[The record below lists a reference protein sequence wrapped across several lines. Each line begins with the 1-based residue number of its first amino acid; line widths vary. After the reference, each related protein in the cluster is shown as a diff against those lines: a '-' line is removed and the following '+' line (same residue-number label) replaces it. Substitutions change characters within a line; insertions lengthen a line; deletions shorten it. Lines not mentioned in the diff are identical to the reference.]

1 MFHSIEDAIADL
13 KQGKVIIV
21 VDDENRENEGDF
33 VGLAEFSTPEMIN
46 FMISKGKGLV
56 CVPITE
62 SLAHRLQLHPM
73 VAENTDLHQTAFTV
87 SIDHQ
92 TTTTGIS
99 AYERAKTIQSLIQ
112 PDARAED
119 FKRPGHVF
127 PLIAKNEGVLKR
139 AGHTEAAVDLA
150 KLAGCFPAGV
160 ICEIINED
168 GTMARVP
175 QLKEIAEQYNLKMIT
190 IQDLIQ
196 YRRKREELIKKEVEI
211 ELPTGF
217 GRFKAIGYT
226 SLYDGKEHI
235 ALVKGE
241 IKPEHPVLVRIHSEC
256 LTGDVFHSHRCDCG
270 PQLHS
275 ALSEIEKEGSGI
287 LLYLRQ
293 EGRGIGLINK
303 LKAYKLQEK
312 GYDTVEA
319 NEELG
324 FQPDQREY
332 AVAAQMLKDIGAK
345 SIRLMTNNPR
355 KMKEMQEY
363 GLEILERVPIE
374 IPANKDNEK
383 YLKTKKSKLGHL
395 LHI

>member
-312 GYDTVEA
+312 GYDTVRA

>member
-73 VAENTDLHQTAFTV
+73 VAENTDLRQTAFTV

>member
-112 PDARAED
+112 PDARAVD